1 MPAKARAR
9 VEKEADEIHPPGA
22 KKQTVLTQYAGVKK
36 HIVTSQSAAAGKQ
49 TVKFQPPEVE
59 EQTVETQRPGAK
71 TQPPDEKSQAV
82 DLEDLPDVVRNARFV
97 QLEDVPASQ
106 DICEGMDAEG
116 QFKLPTL
123 IGNRA
128 AGPWEA
134 KCFPLTDRYLI
145 ALILTE
151 CCCNERKGKVY
162 VRLNAYNDA
171 ESGCQAILAI
181 VPKAYLGWRADLYQ
195 SHGPLEFVGDGW
207 ADGRGAFYPAD
218 KKTLE
223 KHQFWNPS
231 DIVRRLDEMY
241 FEKKASAPVKL
252 QTIIDGV
259 IEFRRQLAYERDPY
273 SAPAN
278 PKWRRENRSGPNA
291 SRPSRR
297 KQKPTESKSM
307 SKSKSKSNSKSKGKS
322 KIDVDSEEEM
332 EEEEEEVEKEVKKEV
347 ENDDND
353 GK

>member
-22 KKQTVLTQYAGVKK
+22 RKQTVLTQYAGVKK

-151 CCCNERKGKVY
+151 CCCNERKGKLFYIPMEDRIGKRKHLKNNKELTENACIYHRLPKLLYYPMPWDEEECNLWRAMAHTDRLQLLNARGGALPRGKYVMPIDLIFDTSEKVY

-231 DIVRRLDEMY
+231 DIVRRLDEI
-241 FEKKASAPVKL
+241 SV
-252 QTIIDGV
+252 
-259 IEFRRQLAYERDPY
+259 
-273 SAPAN
+273 AN
-278 PKWRRENRSGPNA
+278 
-291 SRPSRR
+291 
-297 KQKPTESKSM
+297 
-307 SKSKSKSNSKSKGKS
+307 
-322 KIDVDSEEEM
+322 
-332 EEEEEEVEKEVKKEV
+332 
-347 ENDDND
+347 
-353 GK
+353 